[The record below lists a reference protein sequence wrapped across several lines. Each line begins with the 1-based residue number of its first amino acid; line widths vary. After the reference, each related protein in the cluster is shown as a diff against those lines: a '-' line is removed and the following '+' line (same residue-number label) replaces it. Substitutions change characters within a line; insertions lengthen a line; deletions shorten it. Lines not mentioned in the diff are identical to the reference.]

1 MTDPALF
8 LSQSL
13 FLFLFLFFTYTLINT
28 YTYTYTYSFA
38 YSYPFPTL
46 YLVGREDWRRVQ
58 KHYTRSILVECSCN
72 VFSLPKVEAYE

>member
-1 MTDPALF
+1 MTDPA
-8 LSQSL
+8 
-13 FLFLFLFFTYTLINT
+13 LFLFLFFTYTLINT
-28 YTYTYTYSFA
+28 YTYTYTYPNPYSYS

>member
-13 FLFLFLFFTYTLINT
+13 FLFFTYTLINT
-28 YTYTYTYSFA
+28 YTYSFA
-38 YSYPFPTL
+38 YSYSYPFPTL
-46 YLVGREDWRRVQ
+46 YLVGREDQ
-58 KHYTRSILVECSCN
+58 KWIKEHHTRSILVKNSCN

>member
-13 FLFLFLFFTYTLINT
+13 FLFFTYTLINT
-28 YTYTYTYSFA
+28 YTYSFA
-38 YSYPFPTL
+38 YSYSYPFPTL
-46 YLVGREDWRRVQ
+46 YLVGREDWRQVQ

>member
-13 FLFLFLFFTYTLINT
+13 FLFLTYTLINT
-28 YTYTYTYSFA
+28 YTYSFA
-38 YSYPFPTL
+38 YSYSYPFPTL

>member
-13 FLFLFLFFTYTLINT
+13 FLFFTYTLINT
-28 YTYTYTYSFA
+28 YTYSFA
-38 YSYPFPTL
+38 YSYSYPFPTL
-46 YLVGREDWRRVQ
+46 YLVGREDQ
-58 KHYTRSILVECSCN
+58 KWIKEHYTRSILVEGSCN